1 MNQQHLFK
9 YSKSYTVL
17 KKYTAFVQSIY
28 YREICIINRE
38 TVPDNDPVI
47 FTPNHQNAL
56 MDALSILLNIKKQP
70 VFMARADIF
79 KKELVKKILNFL
91 KIIPVFRIR
100 DGVSNLSQN
109 DDSFNIALNVLK
121 SGQAVGIMPEGN
133 HGDQHRLRPLKKG
146 ISRLAF
152 KAQEEFGKTGRL
164 KIVPVG
170 IEYSHYSNFRSR
182 LLIIFGK
189 PIDVSEYSTL
199 YKDNPQQALN
209 LLREKLSTELKKY
222 MIDIDTDEYYDLIFN
237 IKELYG
243 GRLQQK
249 QNLKD
254 DFYGRFLAD
263 KQITDQLIKTAYH
276 NPIMLEEFKPLVN
289 EYLSGLKR
297 LNLRNWIF
305 DTTKPPKK
313 EVYFDIVRYLLFI
326 PLFLAAT
333 AVNIIPYII
342 CDKFSKSTKDT
353 QFVSSFKFAVGLILF
368 PLWYLLLMLMPI
380 PIITKGLI
388 LLTMPILGI
397 LSFDYFLSLK
407 KVYAKYRY
415 FKMMK
420 ENNYDLSGLREK
432 RNELMQKLD
441 DLFIQNG
448 NILK

>member
-9 YSKSYTVL
+9 YSKSYTLL

-28 YREICIINRE
+28 YQEICIVNLE
-38 TVPDNDPVI
+38 NVPDDDPVI
-47 FTPNHQNAL
+47 FAPNHQNAL

-79 KKELVKKILNFL
+79 KQKTVKEILSFL

-100 DGVSNLSQN
+100 DGIDNLSQN
-109 DDSFNIALNVLK
+109 DETFNIALNVLK
-121 SGQAVGIMPEGN
+121 SGQSVGMMPEGN
-133 HGDQHRLRPLKKG
+133 HGDQHRLRSLKKG
-146 ISRLAF
+146 ISRFAF
-152 KAQEEFGKTGRL
+152 KAQEDFGNTARL

-170 IEYSHYSNFRSR
+170 LEYSHYSNFRSR

-199 YKDNPQQALN
+199 YNESPQQALN
-209 LLREKLSTELKKY
+209 LLREKLAEELKKY

-243 GRLQQK
+243 DRLQQM

-263 KQITDQLIKTAYH
+263 KQITDKLVKTAYH
-276 NPIMLEEFKPLVN
+276 NPIKLEEFKPLVN

-297 LNLRNWIF
+297 LNLRNWVM
-305 DTTKPPKK
+305 DTTKPAKK
-313 EVYFDIVRYLLFI
+313 EVYFDILRYVLFVPFFVI
-326 PLFLAAT
+326 AT
-333 AVNIIPYII
+333 AVNIIPYVI
-342 CDKFSKSTKDT
+342 CDKFSKRAKDP
-353 QFVSSFKFAVGLILF
+353 QFVSSFKFVIGLFLF
-368 PLWYLLLMLMPI
+368 PIWYLLIMVMPI
-380 PIITKGLI
+380 PLITKGLI

-397 LSFDYFLSLK
+397 LSFDYFISLK

-415 FKMMK
+415 LKMIK
-420 ENNYDLSGLREK
+420 ENNYDLTGLREK

-441 DLFIQNG
+441 ELFIQRN
-448 NILK
+448 

>member
-9 YSKSYTVL
+9 YSKSYTLL

-28 YREICIINRE
+28 YQEICIVNLE
-38 TVPDNDPVI
+38 NVPDDDPVI
-47 FTPNHQNAL
+47 FAPNHQNAL

-79 KKELVKKILNFL
+79 KQKTVKEILSFL

-100 DGVSNLSQN
+100 DGIDNLSQN
-109 DDSFNIALNVLK
+109 DETFNIALNVLK
-121 SGQAVGIMPEGN
+121 SGQSVGMMPEGN

-146 ISRLAF
+146 ISRFAF
-152 KAQEEFGKTGRL
+152 KAQEDFGNTARL

-170 IEYSHYSNFRSR
+170 LEYSHYSNFRSR

-199 YKDNPQQALN
+199 YNDSPQQALN
-209 LLREKLSTELKKY
+209 LLREKLAEELKKY

-243 GRLQQK
+243 GRLQQM

-263 KQITDQLIKTAYH
+263 KQITDKLVKTAYH
-276 NPIMLEEFKPLVN
+276 NPIKLEEFKPLVN

-297 LNLRNWIF
+297 LNLRNWVM
-305 DTTKPPKK
+305 DTTKPAKK
-313 EVYFDIVRYLLFI
+313 EVYFDILRYVLFVPFFVI
-326 PLFLAAT
+326 AT
-333 AVNIIPYII
+333 AVNIIPYVI
-342 CDKFSKSTKDT
+342 CDKFSKRTKDP
-353 QFVSSFKFAVGLILF
+353 QFVSSFKFVIGLFLF
-368 PLWYLLLMLMPI
+368 PIWYLLIMVMPI
-380 PIITKGLI
+380 PLITKGLI

-397 LSFDYFLSLK
+397 LSFDYFISLK

-415 FKMMK
+415 LKMIK
-420 ENNYDLSGLREK
+420 ENNYDLTGLREK

-441 DLFIQNG
+441 ELFIQRN
-448 NILK
+448 

>member
-9 YSKSYTVL
+9 YSKSYTLL

-28 YREICIINRE
+28 YQEICIVNRE
-38 TVPDNDPVI
+38 NVPDDDPVI
-47 FTPNHQNAL
+47 FAPNHQNAL

-79 KKELVKKILNFL
+79 KQKTVKEILSFL

-100 DGVSNLSQN
+100 DGIDNLSQN
-109 DDSFNIALNVLK
+109 DETFNIALNVLK
-121 SGQAVGIMPEGN
+121 SGQSVGMMPEGN

-146 ISRLAF
+146 ISRFAF
-152 KAQEEFGKTGRL
+152 KAQEDFGNTARL

-170 IEYSHYSNFRSR
+170 LEYSHYSNFRSR

-199 YKDNPQQALN
+199 YNESPQQALN
-209 LLREKLSTELKKY
+209 LLREKLAEELKKY

-243 GRLQQK
+243 GRLQQM

-263 KQITDQLIKTAYH
+263 KQITDKLVKTAYH
-276 NPIMLEEFKPLVN
+276 NPIKLEEFKPLVN

-297 LNLRNWIF
+297 LNLRNWVM
-305 DTTKPPKK
+305 DTTKPAKK
-313 EVYFDIVRYLLFI
+313 EVYFDILRYVLFVPFFVI
-326 PLFLAAT
+326 AT
-333 AVNIIPYII
+333 AVNIIPYVI
-342 CDKFSKSTKDT
+342 CDKFSKRTKDP
-353 QFVSSFKFAVGLILF
+353 QFVSSFKFVIGLFLF
-368 PLWYLLLMLMPI
+368 PIWYLLIMVMPI
-380 PIITKGLI
+380 PLITKGLI

-397 LSFDYFLSLK
+397 LSFDYFISLK

-415 FKMMK
+415 LKMIK
-420 ENNYDLSGLREK
+420 ENNYDLTGLREK

-441 DLFIQNG
+441 ELFIQRN
-448 NILK
+448 

>member
-9 YSKSYTVL
+9 YSKSYTLL

-28 YREICIINRE
+28 YQEICIVNLE
-38 TVPDNDPVI
+38 NVPDDDPVI
-47 FTPNHQNAL
+47 FAPNHQNAL

-79 KKELVKKILNFL
+79 KQKTVKEILSFL

-100 DGVSNLSQN
+100 DGIDNLSQN
-109 DDSFNIALNVLK
+109 DETFNIALNVLK
-121 SGQAVGIMPEGN
+121 SGQSVGMMPEGN

-146 ISRLAF
+146 ISRFAF
-152 KAQEEFGKTGRL
+152 KAQEDFGNTARL

-170 IEYSHYSNFRSR
+170 LEYSHYSNFRSR

-199 YKDNPQQALN
+199 YNESPQQALN
-209 LLREKLSTELKKY
+209 LLREKLAEELKKY

-243 GRLQQK
+243 GRLQQM

-263 KQITDQLIKTAYH
+263 KQITDKLVKTAYH
-276 NPIMLEEFKPLVN
+276 NPIKLEEFKPLVN

-297 LNLRNWIF
+297 LNLRNWVM
-305 DTTKPPKK
+305 DTTKPAKK
-313 EVYFDIVRYLLFI
+313 EVYFDILRYVLFVPFFVI
-326 PLFLAAT
+326 AT
-333 AVNIIPYII
+333 AVNIIPYVI
-342 CDKFSKSTKDT
+342 CDKFSKRTKDP
-353 QFVSSFKFAVGLILF
+353 QFVSSFKFVIGLFLF
-368 PLWYLLLMLMPI
+368 PIWYLLIMVMPI
-380 PIITKGLI
+380 PLITKGLI

-397 LSFDYFLSLK
+397 LSFDYFISLK

-415 FKMMK
+415 LKMIK
-420 ENNYDLSGLREK
+420 ENNYDLTGLREK

-441 DLFIQNG
+441 ELFIQRN
-448 NILK
+448 